1 MDIPTRQ
8 PIDYSALL
16 RVTEYFD
23 SLQRFTAKVFAVFR
37 SHHSSI
43 TSWWIGT
50 PPQNTIDP
58 KSPSAASDNRVIS
71 TAHLSFLST
80 NGFLMSWSSSSKIFF
95 LLIFLL
101 STGCGGGGTPT
112 SVAED
117 DEIAQ
122 YLSENPEAAET
133 DLDVD
138 VNVENDE

>member
-1 MDIPTRQ
+1 
-8 PIDYSALL
+8 
-16 RVTEYFD
+16 
-23 SLQRFTAKVFAVFR
+23 
-37 SHHSSI
+37 
-43 TSWWIGT
+43 
-50 PPQNTIDP
+50 
-58 KSPSAASDNRVIS
+58 
-71 TAHLSFLST
+71 
-80 NGFLMSWSSSSKIFF
+80 MSWSSSSKIFF